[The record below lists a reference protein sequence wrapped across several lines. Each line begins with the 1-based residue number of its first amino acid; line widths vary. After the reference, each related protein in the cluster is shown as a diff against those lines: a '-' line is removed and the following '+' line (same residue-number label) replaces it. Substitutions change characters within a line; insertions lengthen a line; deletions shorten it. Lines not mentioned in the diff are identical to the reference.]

1 MVVLNRLVTLSLGK
15 FASTEKADDI
25 AAFFKDKDC
34 KGFDR
39 GVSQVFNQ
47 LMKDLIG

>member
-15 FASTEKADDI
+15 FASKEKSDDI
-25 AAFFKDKDC
+25 ESFFKDKDI

-39 GVSQVFNQ
+39 GVSQVFSVV
-47 LMKDLIG
+47 